1 MKKQLKYETEEECDA
16 AVAEVERLM
25 DKGEE
30 NLTEEELELLEAM
43 ALAIQ
48 EYEMEHYYEEPPQT
62 LEGMIELRMYEM
74 RQEGGNLAETL
85 GVSEE
90 ELLGIISGEQAP
102 SVAFLKAVHTKL
114 DIPADFILQH
124 V

>member
-1 MKKQLKYETEEECDA
+1 
-16 AVAEVERLM
+16 
-25 DKGEE
+25 
-30 NLTEEELELLEAM
+30 
-43 ALAIQ
+43 
-48 EYEMEHYYEEPPQT
+48 MEHYHEEPPRT

-74 RQEGGNLAETL
+74 KEEGGNLAETL

-90 ELLGIISGEQAP
+90 ELLGVINGEQAP